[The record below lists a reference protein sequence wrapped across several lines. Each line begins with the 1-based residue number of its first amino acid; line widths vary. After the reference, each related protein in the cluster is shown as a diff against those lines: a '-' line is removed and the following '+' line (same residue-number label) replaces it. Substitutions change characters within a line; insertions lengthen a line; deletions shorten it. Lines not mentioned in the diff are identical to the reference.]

1 VITIES
7 ATAAKPMADP
17 VTALQPAPPPDRR
30 EMLTWHGG
38 WAVALFSTAALVLA
52 APEADLA
59 IVCAVGVG
67 LIPTIAAFV
76 LPWRNEAA
84 DRTRLLALWAAAAA
98 IACVLTGGVSGPL
111 AAWCLTPVAAAAV
124 LGGTRPLAQG
134 AALAFASAA
143 AAALLQAAGAV
154 SQAPAEP
161 LSFALGLLSL
171 ATTGLGLG
179 AALIIARR
187 RQAAADRLQAARE
200 AALAAAR
207 RDAEASS
214 VGKSRFLAN
223 MSHELRTPLNAIIGF
238 SDVMRQKLFGPLP
251 GRYAEYADL
260 IHDAGNHLLDLINDI
275 LDLSKIEAERYELS
289 KEALDAREPVSAA
302 LRLMRL
308 QADAAGVGLR
318 GVLPGEPLWAE
329 ADERALKQIA
339 LNLLSNAV
347 KFTPRGG
354 QVTVMLQAAG
364 GLLALSVADTG
375 PGIDP
380 ADLERLGRPYEQ
392 SGDAGQRAR
401 GSGLGLSLVRA
412 FSELHGGGMTIE
424 SQLGKG
430 TTVSVRLPVLI
441 PAPEAPPAPPLA
453 AAAEGGAQIIAFS
466 PQR

>member
-1 VITIES
+1 MITNES
-7 ATAAKPMADP
+7 ATAADAMADP
-17 VTALQPAPPPDRR
+17 VPALQPAPTIDRR
-30 EMLTWHGG
+30 EMLMWHGG
-38 WAVALFSTAALVLA
+38 WAAVLWLSTAALVA
-52 APEADLA
+52 APKANLA
-59 IVCAVGVG
+59 TACAVGAG

-76 LPWRNEAA
+76 LPWRNEAT
-84 DRTRLLALWAAAAA
+84 DRTRLLALWSLAAA

-134 AALAFASAA
+134 AALAFAAAA
-143 AAALLQAAGAV
+143 AAALLQAVGAV
-154 SQAPAEP
+154 CHAPTEP
-161 LSFALGLLSL
+161 LAFALGLLSL

-200 AALAAAR
+200 AALDAAR
-207 RDAEASS
+207 HDAEASS

-289 KEALDAREPVSAA
+289 KEPLDAREPVSAA

-318 GVLPGEPLWAE
+318 GLLPEAPLWAE
-329 ADERALKQIA
+329 ADPRALKQIA
-339 LNLLSNAV
+339 LNLVSNAV

-354 QVTVMLQAAG
+354 QVKVSLREAS
-364 GLLALSVADTG
+364 GLLELSVADTG
-375 PGIDP
+375 PGIEP

-392 SGDAGQRAR
+392 AGDAGQRAR

-412 FSELHGGGMTIE
+412 FSELHGGRMVLE
-424 SQLGKG
+424 SQLGQG
-430 TTVSVRLPVLI
+430 TTVTVRLPVLI
-441 PAPEAPPAPPLA
+441 PEPEAPPAP
-453 AAAEGGAQIIAFS
+453 AEGGAQIIAFS